1 MSIVCPTVLA
11 TTEEEYKEQ
20 MDRIAPFAAR
30 VQIDLMD
37 GDFAQ
42 PKSIDVDKVWWP
54 EDVTA
59 DIHIMYRRPGEYL
72 DTLIKLKPSLVII
85 HAEADVDHKSFAEKL
100 HVEAISAGICLLAD
114 TPISQIKDIIDEFDH
129 VLIFG
134 GTLGS
139 FGGNADLAQLEK
151 ARQAIELKP
160 TLEIGWD
167 GGVND
172 QIAKQLSDGGIDV
185 LNAGGFIQKAEDP
198 KAAYEKLLQLIE
210 Q

>member
-1 MSIVCPTVLA
+1 MSVVCPTVLA
-11 TTEEEYKEQ
+11 TTEEEYSLQ
-20 MDRIAPFAAR
+20 MKKVAAFAPR

-37 GDFAQ
+37 GEFAQ
-42 PKSIDVDKVWWP
+42 PKSLDLEKVWWP

-59 DIHIMYRRPGEYL
+59 DIHIMYRRPGDYIEK
-72 DTLIKLKPSLVII
+72 LIELKPSLVII
-85 HAEADVDHKSFAEKL
+85 HAEASVDHKAFAERL
-100 HVEAISAGICLLAD
+100 HEQAISAGLCLLAD
-114 TPISQIKDIIDEFDH
+114 TPISAVKDIIDEFDH
-129 VLIFG
+129 LLVFG
-134 GTLGS
+134 GKLGS

-172 QIAKQLSDGGIDV
+172 TIAKQLANGGVDV

-198 KAAYEKLLQLIE
+198 KAAYEKLLQIIE

>member
-11 TTEEEYKEQ
+11 TDEEEYSVQ
-20 MDRIAPFAAR
+20 MKRAAAFAPRI
-30 VQIDLMD
+30 QIDLMD

-42 PKSIDVDKVWWP
+42 PKSIDIEKIWWP

-59 DIHIMYRRPGEYL
+59 DIHLMYRNPGDYL
-72 DTLIKLKPSLVII
+72 DKLIKLAPSLVII
-85 HAEADVDHKSFAEKL
+85 HAEASVDHKAFAEKL
-100 HVEAISAGICLLAD
+100 HAEAISAGICLLAD
-114 TPISQIKDIIDEFDH
+114 TPISKIKDIIDEFDH
-129 VLIFG
+129 VLVFG
-134 GTLGS
+134 GKLGS

-160 TLEIGWD
+160 SLEIGWD

-172 QIAKQLSDGGIDV
+172 VIAKQLADGGIDV

-198 KAAYEKLLQLIE
+198 KAAYEKLVSLVE
-210 Q
+210 

>member
-1 MSIVCPTVLA
+1 MSVVCPTVLA
-11 TTEEEYKEQ
+11 TNEEEYSIQ
-20 MDRIAPFAAR
+20 MKRAAAFAPRI
-30 VQIDLMD
+30 QIDLMD

-42 PKSIDVDKVWWP
+42 PKSIDLEKIWWP

-59 DIHIMYRRPGEYL
+59 DIHIMYRNPGEYL
-72 DTLIKLKPSLVII
+72 DKLIELGPSLVII
-85 HAEADVDHKSFAEKL
+85 HAEASVDRRAFAEKL
-100 HVEAISAGICLLAD
+100 HEHAISAGICLLAD

-129 VLIFG
+129 VLVFG
-134 GTLGS
+134 GKLGS

-185 LNAGGFIQKAEDP
+185 LNAGGFIQKSDNPEAS
-198 KAAYEKLLQLIE
+198 YNQLVSLVE
-210 Q
+210 

>member
-11 TTEEEYKEQ
+11 TDAEEYSVQ
-20 MDRIAPFAAR
+20 MKRAAAFAPRI
-30 VQIDLMD
+30 QIDLMD

-42 PKSIDVDKVWWP
+42 PKSIDIEKIWWP

-59 DIHIMYRRPGEYL
+59 DIHLMYRNPGDYL
-72 DTLIKLKPSLVII
+72 DGLIKLAPSLVII
-85 HAEADVDHKSFAEKL
+85 HAEASVDHKAFAEKL
-100 HVEAISAGICLLAD
+100 HAAAISAGICLLAD
-114 TPISQIKDIIDEFDH
+114 TPIGKIKDIIDEFDH
-129 VLIFG
+129 VLVFG
-134 GTLGS
+134 GKLGS

-160 TLEIGWD
+160 SLEIGWD

-172 QIAKQLSDGGIDV
+172 VIAKQLADGGIDV

-198 KAAYEKLLQLIE
+198 KAAYEKLVSLVE
-210 Q
+210 